1 MLKKTTLLNF
11 FISFICFHFV
21 AGQDVDLFSQWNG
34 RYDFTFV
41 GNTLNPFENTSY
53 SPTYLYTSSSS
64 NLTLQPNDSVVA
76 AYLYWA
82 GMGIGDLN
90 IQLNGVDFTP
100 DILYNT
106 IGTPDNLD
114 YFSAFKDITSFVQAT
129 GNGTYTLSE
138 FDLNSLIPQYWSNG
152 TQFAGWAILVIYENP
167 NLTLN
172 QINVYQGLE
181 TLSPNR
187 PLGIIDSKTIDLN
200 NLYLISNTGAKIGF
214 VAWEG
219 DRGIEYE
226 EKLNF
231 TANGVTNTLNN
242 SLNPST
248 NAFNGTNTETNSSVL
263 YNMDLDVYSIE
274 NYIVPGTTSASV
286 TLQSGQDFVMLNTI
300 ITKLNSQLPDA
311 TIEIDDYSTSC
322 NSGSILVD
330 YTVYNINS
338 TEALS
343 ANTQIGFYINSQLVA
358 TAATLNEIPIGGD
371 ETGGI
376 TINLPSNTPELFNL
390 VAMVDYNFAITEIN
404 ETNNLFEMEIMQ
416 WLSPPFNTLENLTS
430 CNIGFT
436 QGIFD
441 FSDYE
446 DLVKTNSAH
455 LVSFYHSLE
464 DAENQENEIINV
476 ANYEA
481 QATPQT
487 IFIRIENDL
496 GCYSITS
503 FDLLT
508 QNCPPTVYNA
518 VSANSDGYND
528 DFFIDGLR
536 DIFVNF
542 TLEIYNRWGRLLWTG
557 NNNKPNWN
565 GYVEDGVG
573 GKNAPEGTY
582 FYILHLNDP
591 AYPEPLSGYLY
602 LTY

>member
-1 MLKKTTLLNF
+1 MLKNTFIFIFCLLSSIF
-11 FISFICFHFV
+11 FYF
-21 AGQDVDLFSQWNG
+21 GYSQNVSLYQQYSG

-41 GNTLNPFENTSY
+41 GNTLNPDENTGYYPSY
-53 SPTYLYTSSSS
+53 INTSSSALL
-64 NLTLQPNDSVVA
+64 NLQPTDVVEA

-82 GMGIGDLN
+82 GCGPGDFN
-90 IQLNGVDFTP
+90 IKLNGINIAPQRTFTTVQP
-100 DILYNT
+100 
-106 IGTPDNLD
+106 GTSRSFFGAFLD
-114 YFSAFKDITSFVQAT
+114 VTSIVQAQ
-129 GNGTYTLSE
+129 GNGIYTVSDLDVNNQISTY
-138 FDLNSLIPQYWSNG
+138 WVNG
-152 TQFAGWAILVIYENP
+152 THFAGWAILVVYSDP
-167 NLTLN
+167 NLPLNSVNIYDGFENLSRTTTGGIGTLTITLDN
-172 QINVYQGLE
+172 LNV
-181 TLSPNR
+181 
-187 PLGIIDSKTIDLN
+187 IDDIGS
-200 NLYLISNTGAKIGF
+200 KIGF
-214 VAWEG
+214 IAWEG
-219 DRGIEYE
+219 DAGIQVDESL
-226 EKLNF
+226 KI
-231 TANGVTNTLNN
+231 N
-242 SLNPST
+242 SQLVDNPPLNPWN
-248 NAFNGTNTETNSSVL
+248 NAFNGTNSITGSNTL
-263 YNMDLDVYSIE
+263 YNMDLDVYDIQNFIAIGDQSATIE
-274 NYIVPGTTSASV
+274 LTT
-286 TLQSGQDFVMLNTI
+286 GQDYVIINTI
-300 ITKLNSQLPDA
+300 VTKLNNQLPDA
-311 TIEIDDYSTSC
+311 TITMEDYSTSC
-322 NSGSILVD
+322 DSGQITVN

-338 TEALS
+338 TEILP
-343 ANTQIGFYINSQLVA
+343 ANTPVGFYIG
-358 TAATLNEIPIGGD
+358 TTLIGTTITQNPIAIGDNEQGSITLTLPAGTS
-371 ETGGI
+371 ETFTLI
-376 TINLPSNTPELFNL
+376 AN
-390 VAMVDYNFAITEIN
+390 VDYNNSVTELN

-416 WLSPPFNTLENLTS
+416 WLSPSFNTLENLTS

-455 LVSFYHSLE
+455 LVSFYHSME
-464 DAENQENEIINV
+464 DAENQENEIINTS
-476 ANYEA
+476 NYEA

-508 QNCPPTVYNA
+508 QNCPPKVYNA
-518 VSANSDGYND
+518 VSANTDGYND